1 MNSNFYP
8 IKIWPRIAY
17 FNGQSGKT
25 KYFLNTNFN
34 LKLKFTAAKLQ
45 HQVEVA
51 KIKRRMLSRRY
62 SVR

>member
-25 KYFLNTNFN
+25 KYFLNTKFN
-34 LKLKFTAAKLQ
+34 LKLKLTVAKLTTSSWSCKNQ
-45 HQVEVA
+45 NKNVD
-51 KIKRRMLSRRY
+51 
-62 SVR
+62 